1 VLAGCVL
8 IWIPA
13 AFVMDALDGDQMNG
27 RMWRIWSD
35 GPFYFAVLLCTVM
48 AAGYVVFV
56 KLCHRYLWP
65 QYRDVVQE
73 LQILVPKTTPRFGE
87 IVNRCGA
94 HCVPC
99 FFWCLGALVLHEQG
113 LCAAVCVCCAVLCSI
128 YEWPFLSQLS
138 AYLAQQRARAVSEI
152 AVLAVHVSRLMA
164 RDFNR
169 AELGLPRLYDAE
181 VQQLMA
187 ARRALGATDDVIDS
201 R

>member
-1 VLAGCVL
+1 
-8 IWIPA
+8 
-13 AFVMDALDGDQMNG
+13 
-27 RMWRIWSD
+27 
-35 GPFYFAVLLCTVM
+35 
-48 AAGYVVFV
+48 
-56 KLCHRYLWP
+56 
-65 QYRDVVQE
+65 
-73 LQILVPKTTPRFGE
+73 
-87 IVNRCGA
+87 
-94 HCVPC
+94 
-99 FFWCLGALVLHEQG
+99 
-113 LCAAVCVCCAVLCSI
+113 VLCSI